1 MGGFEWVIWAG
12 LIVVFVAVAMM
23 TAEIEFMLL
32 ALGSLGGLIADL
44 LGAPWW
50 LAAVIAAVI
59 ALLGTFLLRPRLLN
73 LLRRGSDPT
82 KSNIDAIIGTTGRV
96 LISVTETDGQVKLAN
111 GETWSA
117 RVAEGSGAVLQP
129 GVGVRVR
136 AVDGAS
142 VIIEPESSGAQLG

>member
-32 ALGSLGGLIADL
+32 ALGALGGLIADL

-50 LAAVIAAVI
+50 LGTVIAALI
-59 ALLGTFLLRPRLLN
+59 AVLGTFLLRPRMLN
-73 LLRRGSDPT
+73 LLRRSSDPT
-82 KSNIDAIIGTTGRV
+82 KSNIDAIIGTTGHV
-96 LISVTETDGQVKLAN
+96 LILVTETSGQVKLAN

-117 RVAEGSGAVLQP
+117 RVPEGTGAVLQP
-129 GVGVRVR
+129 GLGVRVL

-142 VIIEPESSGAQLG
+142 VVIEPESSGAQLG

>member
-32 ALGSLGGLIADL
+32 ALGALGGLIADL
-44 LGAPWW
+44 FGAPWW
-50 LAAVIAAVI
+50 LGTVIAAVI
-59 ALLGTFLLRPRLLN
+59 AVLGTFLLRPRMLN
-73 LLRRGSDPT
+73 LLRRSSDPT
-82 KSNIDAIIGTTGRV
+82 KSNIDAIIGTTGHV
-96 LISVTETDGQVKLAN
+96 LISVTETAGQVKLAN

-117 RVAEGSGAVLQP
+117 RVPEGTGVVLQP
-129 GVGVRVR
+129 GLGVRVL

-142 VIIEPESSGAQLG
+142 VVIEPESSGAQLG

>member
-1 MGGFEWVIWAG
+1 MAGFEWVIWAG

-32 ALGSLGGLIADL
+32 ALGSLGGLVAEL

-50 LAAVIAAVI
+50 LATVIAAII
-59 ALLGTFLLRPRLLN
+59 AVLGTFLLRPRFLN
-73 LLRRGSDPT
+73 LLRRSSDPT
-82 KSNIDAIIGTTGRV
+82 KSNIDAIIGSTGHV
-96 LISVTETDGQVKLAN
+96 LIPVTETSGQVKLGN

-117 RVAEGSGAVLQP
+117 RVPEGIQMVLQP
-129 GVGVRVR
+129 GAGVRVL

-142 VIIEPESSGAQLG
+142 VIIEPESSGAQLS